1 MIDFFFE
8 SVEVTKKTKVKKIM
22 SKAIYTV
29 LEEMGFKKN
38 FYLSVLVTNNN
49 VIKKINKK
57 FRKINKPT
65 NVLSFPLN
73 QETVS
78 NANKSFIILGDI
90 VISLDKIASE
100 SNEYRKSFNSHLSHM
115 TAHALLH
122 IFGFQHENEK
132 DFFEMKDKEISVLAK
147 LSISSPY

>member
-1 MIDFFFE
+1 M
-8 SVEVTKKTKVKKIM
+8 
-22 SKAIYTV
+22 
-29 LEEMGFKKN
+29 
-38 FYLSVLVTNNN
+38 VTNNN

-100 SNEYRKSFNSHLSHM
+100 SNEYQKSFNSHLSHM

-132 DFFEMKDKEISVLAK
+132 DFLK
-147 LSISSPY
+147 

>member
-1 MIDFFFE
+1 
-8 SVEVTKKTKVKKIM
+8 M

-78 NANKSFIILGDI
+78 NANKSFIIFRRYC
-90 VISLDKIASE
+90 
-100 SNEYRKSFNSHLSHM
+100 N
-115 TAHALLH
+115 
-122 IFGFQHENEK
+122 
-132 DFFEMKDKEISVLAK
+132 FFR
-147 LSISSPY
+147 